1 MPRRGRSNIGRH
13 LQNATRHRNDRA
25 RWSEEERAIERQS
38 ARIRMS
44 ANRERQSQ
52 EMHEAYNEQQRLRRR
67 EVRAR
72 LNDEARS
79 QRATIQRQ
87 RRQQQFMPLNI
98 ERAAFRYDPNIQY
111 SAHPSVQFGE
121 MSVVCQHCNALK
133 FEKEPP
139 GLCCAGGKVKL
150 PELLPPPEPLRTLL
164 YGESPNT
171 NHFLKHIKM
180 YNDCFQMTSFG
191 AEIVNEQRYN
201 PTFKVILSNPQV
213 IPPTTYHA
221 NKIQKFPIFPP
232 NYSDS
237 WTNISSCWITVASS
251 RSRTQIFTNIL
262 SWRLK

>member
-1 MPRRGRSNIGRH
+1 MPRRGKNNIGRH
-13 LQNATRHRNDRA
+13 SQKATRQQNGAA
-25 RWSEEERAIERQS
+25 RWSEEERGIERQS

-52 EMHEAYNEQQRLRRR
+52 EILEAYNDQQRLRRR

-79 QRATIQRQ
+79 QRATIERQ
-87 RRQQQFMPLNI
+87 RRHQQYMPLNI

-111 SAHPSVQFGE
+111 SAHPSVQFGQ

-139 GLCCAGGKVKL
+139 GLCCAGGKIKL

-164 YGESPNT
+164 YSESPNS
-171 NHFLKHIKM
+171 NHFLQHMKM
-180 YNDCFQMTSFG
+180 YNERFQMTSFDG
-191 AEIVNEQRYN
+191 EIVNEQRYN
-201 PTFKVILSNPQV
+201 PTFKVILSSPQV
-213 IPPTTYHA
+213 ITPKLRMSQNTIPPTSYPA

-232 NYSDS
+232 NNTD
-237 WTNISSCWITVASS
+237 
-251 RSRTQIFTNIL
+251 
-262 SWRLK
+262 